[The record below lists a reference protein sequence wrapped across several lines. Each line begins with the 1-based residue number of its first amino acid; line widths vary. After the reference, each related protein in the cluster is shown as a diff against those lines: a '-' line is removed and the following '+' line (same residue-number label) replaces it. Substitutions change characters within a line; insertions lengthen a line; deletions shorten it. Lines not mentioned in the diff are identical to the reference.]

1 MSIEDI
7 VKSIEKLLTDKILF
21 NKMSVN
27 GRKYVE
33 DNFSIEIIA
42 NKFKEIFDER

>member
-1 MSIEDI
+1 
-7 VKSIEKLLTDKILF
+7 
-21 NKMSVN
+21 MSVM

-42 NKFKEIFDER
+42 TKFREVFDEK

>member
-1 MSIEDI
+1 M
-7 VKSIEKLLTDKILF
+7 
-21 NKMSVN
+21 

-42 NKFKEIFDER
+42 TKFREVFDEK